1 MIYFVVGAAGS
12 FSIRYYLEEEGRAL
26 RDRVRVILYEEL
38 ARLRELPLGTWVFA
52 EIDQLGP
59 PERELVDIVCEHL
72 GAATAGVRV
81 LNQPRQVRLR
91 TELLHAASDAGI
103 NRFRAWPAPSVRLAT
118 AERASRDADGVA
130 AAALR
135 YPVFVRYANRHVGS
149 LTPLLDSP
157 RALGE
162 ALASLVAGQCRLDGL
177 LVVEFCDTKD
187 EHGIYQKYSAFNV
200 GDRILPRCL
209 ECSHDW
215 MVKWHHRIF
224 DRERAELEA
233 HYLRTN
239 PHEAWIRE
247 MFSLAGIEYG
257 RIDYGVLGG
266 EPQMWEINLNPTI
279 GRGPGPRVPQ
289 STDIVAYKQMLAPEF
304 GAFYAAFQDAWVA
317 IDSAADCANV
327 VELPVSRGLRRA
339 VESAV
344 RQRRR
349 AARVGALVDAI
360 ARQRW
365 LRPVT
370 RSVKG
375 VLYRVAGAR
384 LRLGR

>member
-12 FSIRYYLEEEGRAL
+12 FSMRYYLEEEGRAL
-26 RDRVRVILYEEL
+26 HDRVRVILYEEL
-38 ARLRELPLGTWVFA
+38 VRLRELPLGTWVFT
-52 EIDQLGP
+52 EIDRIRP
-59 PERELVDIVCEHL
+59 PERELVDTVCEHL
-72 GAATAGVRV
+72 GAATAGVRL
-81 LNQPRQVRLR
+81 LNQPRHVRLR
-91 TELLHAASDAGI
+91 TELLRAASDAGI
-103 NRFRAWPAPSVRLAT
+103 NRFRTWPAPGVRFAT
-118 AERASRDADGVA
+118 AERASREVGGIA

-162 ALASLVAGQCRLDGL
+162 ALASLVAGRRRLDEL

-187 EHGIYQKYSAFNV
+187 EHGVYRKYSAFNV
-200 GDRILPRCL
+200 GDRILPRYL
-209 ECSHDW
+209 ECSRDW

-233 HYLRTN
+233 HYLQTN
-239 PHEAWIRE
+239 PHEEWIRE
-247 MFSLAGIEYG
+247 MFRLAGIEYG
-257 RIDYGVLGG
+257 RIDYGMLGG

-289 STDIVAYKQMLAPEF
+289 PADVVAYKQMLAPAF
-304 GAFYAAFQDAWVA
+304 GAFYAGFRDAWVA
-317 IDSAADCANV
+317 IDSPGDRNAV
-327 VELPVSRGLRRA
+327 VELRVSRGLRRA
-339 VESAV
+339 VERSV

-375 VLYRVAGAR
+375 ALDRVAGAR